1 MAAITAQWS
10 KGLSG
15 PARRSRPR
23 PHNAATASTAAAI
36 ALASGGCSGVQS
48 MLDPAGPA
56 AAEIARTW
64 WIMAGGAVLILLLV
78 MVLLWRAM
86 ARSPDAPPF
95 RQGVTMIALGG
106 LAFPVAVLSALL
118 VHGTAMGWRAM
129 AMDRPPEHVIEV
141 DARQWSWTFRY
152 LADDGTPRASSQD
165 VLLMPLGRDVEFRI
179 TAADVIHSFWIPRL
193 GGKMDAIPGRT
204 NLLRLRAD
212 QAVPIR
218 GQCAEFCGR
227 DHAHMAFE
235 VVVVA
240 PAEYEAWVAAGGG
253 PLPDRAAGDTQPDTH
268 GDTADD

>member
-1 MAAITAQWS
+1 M
-10 KGLSG
+10 SG
-15 PARRSRPR
+15 PASRSRPR
-23 PHNAATASTAAAI
+23 PHSAATASPAALI
-36 ALASGGCSGVQS
+36 LACGGCSGVQS

-86 ARSPDAPPF
+86 VRAPDAPPF
-95 RQGVTMIALGG
+95 GQGVAMIALGG

-129 AMDRPPEHVIEV
+129 AMDRPPEHVVEV
-141 DARQWSWTFRY
+141 EARQWSWTFRH
-152 LADDGTPRASSQD
+152 LADDGATLATSDD

-193 GGKMDAIPGRT
+193 GGKMDAVPGRT
-204 NLLRLRAD
+204 NLLRLRAHR
-212 QAVPIR
+212 AVPVR

-227 DHAHMAFE
+227 DHAHMAFD
-235 VVVVA
+235 VLVVA
-240 PAEYEAWVAAGGG
+240 PSEYEAWLLAGGG
-253 PLPDRAAGDTQPDTH
+253 PLPGRAAAERQPRARPDTH
-268 GDTADD
+268 GDTGHD